1 MAFDE
6 KFSLVFVQALVA
18 NPAIHDG
25 AILIGRQ
32 GDRDTYRILGWSYRL
47 LPPPGPTAA
56 EANRG
61 SAFNSCLAMS
71 NVKTIDRIYLVSAD
85 GVFRFRQRC
94 ISRLGQA

>member
-47 LPPPGPTAA
+47 LPPPGPSS
-56 EANRG
+56 R
-61 SAFNSCLAMS
+61 SQP
-71 NVKTIDRIYLVSAD
+71 
-85 GVFRFRQRC
+85 GVGLQQLPRYVEREND
-94 ISRLGQA
+94 